1 MEELYNNLM
10 KLVTEC
16 KTSVF
21 FFRDVTT
28 IFLTRARIFGYYSVS
43 EDDWELPG
51 AYETRGIMFEMDG
64 DKPIRIMSRP
74 MEKFFNLNENKYTSE
89 LDLTKVVSIADKIDG
104 ALISTYIDNGVVFAK
119 SKSTIFGEHAQAA
132 NGLFLDYEYKD
143 IVEYALE
150 AGLEGYTCD
159 FEFVSPKYKIVLDYE
174 KPKLILLGVRH
185 NETGEYIPYSE
196 LFSNPVTRKY
206 IVSAQAC
213 DWSEY
218 SQEQIDEILNDINQ
232 SEGIEGYIFHMED
245 GTKFKIK
252 TDWYRALHSI
262 QDAIDNNQMLFEL
275 ILSESMDDIWPMV
288 MKETHAIKIKKF
300 ESAYIDYMQKAMV
313 LIQDIL
319 RVAPGSSRAAF
330 AEVAQSKLKAAGELR
345 LFSKVMYMFAGDSSQ
360 ETIVSYIKEV
370 FLEEYRSFVPEEYRN
385 DSNQTL

>member
-21 FFRDVTT
+21 FYRDVTT
-28 IFLTRARIFGYYSVS
+28 MFLTEARIFGYYSVS

-51 AYETRGIMFEMDG
+51 AYETRGIMFEMKDG
-64 DKPIRIMSRP
+64 KPVRIMSRP
-74 MEKFFNLNENKYTSE
+74 MEKFFNLNENKYTSN
-89 LDLTKVVSIADKIDG
+89 LDLTQVTAIADKIDG
-104 ALISTYIDNGVVFAK
+104 ALISTYVDNGVVFAK

-132 NGLFLDYEYKD
+132 NGLLLDYEFKD
-143 IVEYALE
+143 IATYALE

-159 FEFVSPKYKIVLDYE
+159 FEFVSPKYKIVLEYE
-174 KPKLILLGVRH
+174 KPQLILLGVRH
-185 NETGEYIPYSE
+185 NETGEYVPHSE

-206 IVSAQAC
+206 LAMTQAC
-213 DWSEY
+213 DWSDY
-218 SQEQIDEILNDINQ
+218 TPEQIEEVLNDINQ
-232 SEGIEGYIFHMED
+232 SEGIEGYVFYMQD
-245 GTKFKIK
+245 GTKFKLK

-288 MKETHAIKIKKF
+288 MKESHAIKIKKF
-300 ESAYIDYMQKAMV
+300 ESVYIDYMQRAMV

-319 RVAPGSSRAAF
+319 RVAPGSNRAAF

-360 ETIVSYIKEV
+360 ETIVAYIKEV
-370 FLEEYRSFVPEEYRN
+370 FLDEYKSFVPEEYKD
-385 DSNQTL
+385 DSNKTL